1 MDNLARKII
10 GGVITSMPHNEN
22 YEELYDL
29 KADQDDLDTLS
40 EKLDGLAGVGHTT
53 ETVKSNADKIDNVTN
68 QFNSHKQSVA
78 QDISELQSVRIHKG
92 KTAPIDTIFWLDT
105 SV

>member
-10 GGVITSMPHNEN
+10 GGAITSMPHNDN
-22 YEELYDL
+22 YKELFDT
-29 KADQDDLDTLS
+29 KADQEDLSALED
-40 EKLDGLAGVGHTT
+40 KLDGLAGVGHTT
-53 ETVKSNADKIDNVTN
+53 ETVKGNADNID
-68 QFNSHKQSVA
+68 SVA

-92 KTAPIDTIFWLDT
+92 DTAPTDTIFWLDT